1 MLGQECLGAE
11 MDLKLRVE
19 FGNGLVM
26 GPGKAALLEAIVQT
40 GSISAAGRALGM
52 SYKRAWGLL
61 NEMNAGFVAPVVI
74 SARGGV
80 KGGGAV
86 VTEAGALVLARFRAL
101 EAKIW
106 QDEAGDL
113 RALFDMAQRK

>member
-1 MLGQECLGAE
+1 